1 MIIEKVNDYIKSQIK
16 QWPVKSNRASELG
29 HECLR
34 YLVLNRTRW
43 QEKTLH
49 DTRLQTIFNEGNLH
63 EKAVL
68 RLLENAGYNVIEQ
81 ARAFEWKEYDI
92 TGHIDCKI
100 VLNGKAPPTEIKS
113 ASSYMYDTINNI
125 QDLYNGKYH
134 YLRKYPAQL
143 NLYLL
148 MDDKPE
154 GLFIFKN
161 KQTGALKEIPM
172 SVDYDLGEKLIKKA
186 MAINM
191 HVAEDTLPD
200 CIPWDEQICGDCGY
214 AHICLPEPKRDA
226 LEIKTD
232 PELEVKIRKWFELKP
247 HKSEYESL
255 DKEIKAQLKSQDKI
269 VIGDYFITGKMIQKK
284 GFSVAASEYWQCK
297 IKQLLED

>member
-1 MIIEKVNDYIKSQIK
+1 MIIEKVNDYIKTQIE
-16 QWPVKSNRASELG
+16 QWPVRSNRASELG

-43 QEKTLH
+43 EEKILH
-49 DTRLQTIFNEGNLH
+49 GVNLQTIFNEGNLH

-68 RLLENAGYNVIEQ
+68 RLLEDAGFNVTEQ
-81 ARAFEWKEYDI
+81 ARPFEWKEYGI

-100 VLNGKAPPTEIKS
+100 ALNGMAIPAEIKS
-113 ASSYMYDTINNI
+113 ASPYMYDIINDI

-232 PELEVKIRKWFELKP
+232 PELEAKVRKWFELKP
-247 HKSEYESL
+247 YKSEYESL
-255 DKEIKAQLKSQDKI
+255 DKEIKSQLKSQDKI